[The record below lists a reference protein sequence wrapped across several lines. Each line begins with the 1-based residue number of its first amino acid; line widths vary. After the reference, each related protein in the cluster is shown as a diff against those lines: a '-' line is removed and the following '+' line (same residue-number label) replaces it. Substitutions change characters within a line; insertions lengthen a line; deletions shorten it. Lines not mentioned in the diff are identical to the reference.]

1 MARSGSPPGIVP
13 SSNTA
18 EDTASAS
25 SAPMPPSCCSCWEV
39 PAAAVPADLSWPVE
53 VAPER
58 GSEADGV
65 PLLSAGGGAAA
76 AYARAWVS
84 YASSS
89 LL

>member
-1 MARSGSPPGIVP
+1 M
-13 SSNTA
+13 
-18 EDTASAS
+18 
-25 SAPMPPSCCSCWEV
+25 
-39 PAAAVPADLSWPVE
+39 PADLSWPE
-53 VAPER
+53 VAAER

-65 PLLSAGGGAAA
+65 PLPGVGGGAAA